1 MNKNVV
7 GYFRSSS
14 TTNVKGDSKTRQSVS
29 VKNYS
34 KTKGWNVKGEFYDVI
49 SGTTNILERKEFV
62 KMLGYCEENS
72 IDTIL
77 FEGSDR
83 LSRDL
88 IVNETSYEYLTKLGY
103 KLISVKNDKTFLD
116 TTPTGILVRQILSTI
131 SSFEKNNLVEKL
143 RVSRERK
150 SKKNKEIG
158 ILSRNG
164 FGKCGGRRKLTEIH
178 SNLSFLVVT
187 YKKMIDKKTRKPLSN
202 SKISKLLLEHEISVC
217 YKTIGKIL
225 EDVEMEKRE
234 RRNRRRRKTL
244 PPQTPYNHIY

>member
-1 MNKNVV
+1 MCKEVV
-7 GYFRSSS
+7 GYMRTSSQV
-14 TTNVKGDSKTRQSVS
+14 NVNGDSRTRQSVS

-34 KTKGWNVKGEFYDVI
+34 KTKGWNVVNEFYDVV
-49 SGTTNILERKEFV
+49 SGTTNIMERPEFV
-62 KMLGYCEENS
+62 SMLSYCEEKS

-103 KLISVKNDKTFLD
+103 TLISVKNDKTFTE

-150 SKKNKEIG
+150 SKKNKELGLI
-158 ILSRNG
+158 SRTG
-164 FGKCGGRRKLTEIH
+164 RGRCGGKRKLTDTIPNL
-178 SNLSFLVVT
+178 SNLVLS
-187 YKKMIDKKTRKPLSN
+187 YKKIKDMRTRKPLTN
-202 SKISKLLLEHEISVC
+202 TKISKLLFEDHNLSVS
-217 YKTIGKIL
+217 YKSVGRIL
-225 EDVEMEKRE
+225 EDIERDKRE
-234 RRNRRRRKTL
+234 NINSKRRVS
-244 PPQTPYNHIY
+244 YVG

>member
-1 MNKNVV
+1 MCKNVV
-7 GYFRSSS
+7 GYYRTSS
-14 TTNVKGDSKTRQSVS
+14 TTNVKGDSRTRQSVS

-34 KTKGWNVKGEFYDVI
+34 KTKGWNVVEDFYDVI

-62 KMLGYCEENS
+62 SMLKYCEKNS

-88 IVNETSYEYLTKLGY
+88 LVSELSYEYLTKKLGY
-103 KLISVKNDKTFLD
+103 TLISVKNDKTFTE

-150 SKKNKEIG
+150 SKKNKELGLI
-158 ILSRNG
+158 SRTGNG
-164 FGKCGGRRKLTEIH
+164 RCGGKRKLTEIH
-178 SNLSFLVVT
+178 KNLSGLVLS
-187 YKKMIDKKTRKPLSN
+187 YKKVKDLRTRKPLN
-202 SKISKLLLEHEISVC
+202 NNKISKLLLEEHNISVS
-217 YKTIGKIL
+217 YNSVRRIL
-225 EDVEMEKRE
+225 EDIERDKKEKINSK
-234 RRNRRRRKTL
+234 RRVT
-244 PPQTPYNHIY
+244 YVG

>member
-1 MNKNVV
+1 MCKNIV
-7 GYFRSSS
+7 GYMRTSSQV
-14 TTNVKGDSKTRQSVS
+14 NVKGDSRTRQSLS
-29 VKNYS
+29 VKKYS
-34 KTKGWNVKGEFYDVI
+34 KSKGWNVKGEFYDVI
-49 SGTTNILERKEFV
+49 SGTTNIMERPEFV
-62 KMLGYCEENS
+62 KMLSFCEENS

-103 KLISVKNDKTFLD
+103 TLISVKNDKTFLD
-116 TTPTGILVRQILSTI
+116 TSPTGILVRQILSTI

-150 SKKNKEIG
+150 SKKNKELG

-164 FGKCGGRRKLTEIH
+164 FGKCGGKRKLTEIH
-178 SNLSFLVVT
+178 KDLSGLVVS
-187 YKKMIDKKTRKPLSN
+187 YKKMKDKRTRKPLSN
-202 SKISKLLLEHEISVC
+202 SKISKLLLEEHNISVC
-217 YKTIGKIL
+217 YKTIGKII

-234 RRNRRRRKTL
+234 RRNRRRRIT
-244 PPQTPYNHIY
+244 TS

>member
-1 MNKNVV
+1 MCKNIV
-7 GYFRSSS
+7 GYYRTSSQV
-14 TTNVKGDSKTRQSVS
+14 NVKSDSRTRQSVS

-34 KTKGWNVKGEFYDVI
+34 KSKGWNIQNEFYDVV

-62 KMLGYCEENS
+62 KMLGYCEEHS

-103 KLISVKNDKTFLD
+103 TLISTKNDKTFTE

-150 SKKNKEIG
+150 SKKNKELG
-158 ILSRNG
+158 IISRNG
-164 FGKCGGRRKLTEIH
+164 NGKCGGKRKLTEIH
-178 SNLSFLVVT
+178 KDLSGWVVS
-187 YKKMIDKKTRKPLSN
+187 YKKMKDRRTRKHLSN
-202 SKISKLLLEHEISVC
+202 SKISKLLLEEHNISVC
-217 YKTIGKIL
+217 YKTIGMIL
-225 EDVEMEKRE
+225 LDVEMEKRE
-234 RRNRRRRKTL
+234 KINRRRRKSIT
-244 PPQTPYNHIY
+244 

>member
-1 MNKNVV
+1 MCKNIV
-7 GYFRSSS
+7 GYYRTSSQV
-14 TTNVKGDSKTRQSVS
+14 NVKGDSRTRQSVS

-49 SGTTNILERKEFV
+49 SGTTNIMERPEFV
-62 KMLGYCEENS
+62 KMLSFCEENS

-103 KLISVKNDKTFLD
+103 TLISVKNDKTFLD
-116 TTPTGILVRQILSTI
+116 TSPTGILVRQILSTI

-150 SKKNKEIG
+150 SKLNKSRG
-158 ILSRNG
+158 LLDRNG
-164 FGKCGGRRKLTEIH
+164 KGKCEVRKNLLIQTLIYPTSFFLIRR
-178 SNLSFLVVT
+178 
-187 YKKMIDKKTRKPLSN
+187 
-202 SKISKLLLEHEISVC
+202 
-217 YKTIGKIL
+217 
-225 EDVEMEKRE
+225 
-234 RRNRRRRKTL
+234 
-244 PPQTPYNHIY
+244 

>member
-1 MNKNVV
+1 MCKNVV
-7 GYFRSSS
+7 GYYRSSS
-14 TTNVKGDSKTRQSVS
+14 TSNVKGDSKTRQSVS

-34 KTKGWNVKGEFYDVI
+34 KTKGWNVVEDFYDVI
-49 SGTTNILERKEFV
+49 SGTTNILERTEFV

-103 KLISVKNDKTFLD
+103 TLISVKNDKTFTE

-150 SKKNKEIG
+150 SKLNK
-158 ILSRNG
+158 SRG
-164 FGKCGGRRKLTEIH
+164 LITRTGKGKCSGRKKITELH
-178 SNLSFLVVT
+178 PNLSNMVLS
-187 YKKMIDKKTRKPLSN
+187 YKKMKDLRTRKPLTN
-202 SKISKLLLEHEISVC
+202 TKISNLLLEEHNLSVS
-217 YKTIGKIL
+217 YKSVGRIL
-225 EDVEMEKRE
+225 EDIERYKRE
-234 RRNRRRRKTL
+234 KINRKRRVGYGK
-244 PPQTPYNHIY
+244 